1 LKKLSYK
8 IIRGLGLIVLIGQT
22 LSISAQNT
30 AIDAVDAYFKAVSS
44 NDFSSNFFAPSATVS
59 SIVYDS
65 LGESN
70 LNTLSIESYK
80 QEIASLHASFE
91 VDQHPM
97 VLIVR
102 EYGNVVS
109 IYCSY
114 WLNLTDKQTGEL
126 LTSKGIQSIKLIT
139 DEGNWKIYQ
148 ALIQNEN
155 PSFPLDES
163 LLPKELTE
171 LLQTED
177 TSTLFD
183 DYGSNYDP
191 NKVYQ
196 ITEVDEPPVYPDT
209 KGYEDLLKSYDVVST
224 PTIGYTPFLITINED
239 GSAELSYAHDLSG
252 YQITRAESF
261 VRSMLIWYPAIKY
274 AASVKCKQIFYIRD

>member
-1 LKKLSYK
+1 MKFRHIRFVPLLAIIILPTLFASGCAAVQPASSSLSE
-8 IIRGLGLIVLIGQT
+8 
-22 LSISAQNT
+22 T
-30 AIDAVDAYFKAVSS
+30 ALLPVQ
-44 NDFSSNFFAPSATVS
+44 SNFFAPSATVS